1 MRAIIAKEFRQ
12 SHLLVW
18 LGFLLSAVLAAL
30 YWAWSRN
37 YVKSIQDQRDLDGFM
52 ALLLL
57 LTTGVMILVATAGL
71 FSSETGRGTLAF
83 LLGLPISRGRIWLA
97 KAIAGLGIALSSAL
111 LLIVPI
117 AIVLPQVMREI
128 DLRPYLLDIA
138 TGVLLLF
145 SIAFFCTTVF
155 QRGISV
161 LLVTVIIFG
170 AVMLLAAVFLSLN
183 GPILGYDD
191 QLDFTLIALFLVPG
205 FLLASLF
212 MFSRGELLMTRRKWW
227 LAIGSLL
234 VLIAAS
240 LLIAAGATHWVYRYQ
255 RSRVRGLRV
264 EEIPTRGA
272 AAVLTA
278 LGSPSPYT
286 RTSGEGWTHSDYTHY
301 RSQNMVALDLKT
313 GRELMV
319 FAMRGGGWQPNP
331 VVSSDGG
338 HLAELDPGWLGL
350 NSDRIAIWDLR
361 TRRRT
366 YVGAPAESRHAIL
379 GEKSEIRW
387 SPKGDWLAIPIVS
400 YGAVLKG
407 AGPNERMS
415 PHREG
420 HSVLVMRPDGS
431 ERFELKLWEEPEI
444 LDRAKWV
451 AARRQWIV
459 EWAWAPDGTSLYT
472 LRGDGAVSRVRI
484 PGGEVEKVWSGSIP
498 GVALPEGYQWGFGQL
513 SVSPDGRWIEIS
525 AGASAVSG
533 KADTQLKPAVS
544 LVISADGSHARTV
557 ANRVF
562 PGAIWSS
569 DSSILYLVNVNG
581 GDLAA
586 YRWRAGDEKAMHV
599 AVPPKIRAMRA
610 EAIGNGRLLIW
621 GDRQTHLVDEQ
632 GRFTAP
638 RSELLRLL
646 PKDHELVGVDAQGRL
661 IVRNAGA
668 GVGLLS
674 AYDFSTDTLTPI
686 YP

>member
-1 MRAIIAKEFRQ
+1 MRAIIAKEFHQ

-37 YVKSIQDQRDLDGFM
+37 YVKTIQDQRDLDGFM

-97 KAIAGLGIALSSAL
+97 KAIAGLGIALSSAV

-128 DLRPYLLDIA
+128 DFRPYIPDIA

-155 QRGISV
+155 QRGITV
-161 LLVTVIIFG
+161 LLVTVIIVG
-170 AVMLLAAVFLSLN
+170 AALLLAAIFLSLN
-183 GPILGYDD
+183 EPILGYDD
-191 QLDFTLIALFLVPG
+191 LLDMTLVALFLVPG
-205 FLLASLF
+205 FLLASLLT
-212 MFSRGELLMTRRKWW
+212 FSRGELLMTGRKWR

-278 LGSPSPYT
+278 LGSPAPYT
-286 RTSGEGWTHSDYTHY
+286 RTSGKGWTHSDYTRY

-319 FAMRGGGWQPNP
+319 FGRQPNVDLVP
-331 VVSSDGG
+331 SPSPDGRY
-338 HLAELDPGWLGL
+338 LVELNPGWLGL

-366 YVGAPAESRHAIL
+366 YVGAPAASRHAIL

-387 SPKGDWLAIPIVS
+387 SPRGDWLAIPIVS

-415 PHREG
+415 PHRERR
-420 HSVLVMRPDGS
+420 SLLLMRPDGS
-431 ERFELKLWEEPEI
+431 QQMELKLWEDPEV
-444 LDRAKWV
+444 LDRAKWL

-459 EWAWAPDGTSLYT
+459 QWTWAPDGTARYT
-472 LRGDGAVSRVRI
+472 R
-484 PGGEVEKVWSGSIP
+484 
-498 GVALPEGYQWGFGQL
+498 
-513 SVSPDGRWIEIS
+513 
-525 AGASAVSG
+525 
-533 KADTQLKPAVS
+533 
-544 LVISADGSHARTV
+544 
-557 ANRVF
+557 
-562 PGAIWSS
+562 
-569 DSSILYLVNVNG
+569 
-581 GDLAA
+581 
-586 YRWRAGDEKAMHV
+586 
-599 AVPPKIRAMRA
+599 
-610 EAIGNGRLLIW
+610 
-621 GDRQTHLVDEQ
+621 
-632 GRFTAP
+632 
-638 RSELLRLL
+638 
-646 PKDHELVGVDAQGRL
+646 
-661 IVRNAGA
+661 
-668 GVGLLS
+668 
-674 AYDFSTDTLTPI
+674 
-686 YP
+686 